1 MTVTSALLA
10 YLVAAVVLAITPGMD
25 TALVIRTGTVE
36 GPRRA
41 MAAALG
47 VTLGCLAWGGAV
59 AAGLGVLL
67 VASQLGFTV
76 LKWAG
81 AAYLFYLGG
90 KLLLRPRER
99 LDLAEDSAPTGEPA
113 LAREPALAGE
123 SLFGPARD
131 PESASTE
138 GPTRKGVTRAGEG
151 GGNRST
157 GWLARGFLTNLLNP
171 KVGVFYVSF
180 LPQFA
185 PPGVSAGPFIFLL
198 AAIHAVIALVWF
210 AILTAALAPLTGQLR
225 KPAVV
230 RWLDRATGGLFVAFG
245 VRLAL
250 AQRP

>member
-1 MTVTSALLA
+1 MTVTSALLT
-10 YLVAAVVLAITPGMD
+10 YLVAAVVLAVTPGMD

-67 VASQLGFTV
+67 VASQLGFAV
-76 LKWAG
+76 LKWVGAG
-81 AAYLFYLGG
+81 YLFYLGG
-90 KLLLRPRER
+90 KLLFRPRER
-99 LDLAEDSAPTGEPA
+99 LDLAETGSSGSPTGESTA
-113 LAREPALAGE
+113 AVGAAGG
-123 SLFGPARD
+123 S
-131 PESASTE
+131 
-138 GPTRKGVTRAGEG
+138 
-151 GGNRST
+151 ST

-180 LPQFA
+180 LPQFV
-185 PPGVSAGPFIFLL
+185 PPGVAPAPFLFLL

-210 AILTAALAPLTGQLR
+210 AILTAALVPLSKQLR

-250 AQRP
+250 TQRP